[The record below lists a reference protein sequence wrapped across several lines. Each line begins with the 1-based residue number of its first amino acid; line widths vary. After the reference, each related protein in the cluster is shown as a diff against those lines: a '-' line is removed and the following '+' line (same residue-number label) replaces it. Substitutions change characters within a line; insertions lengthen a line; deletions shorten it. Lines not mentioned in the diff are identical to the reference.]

1 MKLCTLILV
10 TAPSMMCCN
19 TVSSVCVMIN
29 QGEYLNLSST
39 TLQVTLSAF
48 LLIPFQVAYLSD
60 TFKW

>member
-19 TVSSVCVMIN
+19 TVSSVCDD
-29 QGEYLNLSST
+29 QSEHLRLSST

-48 LLIPFQVAYLSD
+48 LLIPFRVAYLSN